1 MYSVCVDC
9 SPPNMEVTVD
19 QSLLQRTKCKS
30 DVSKTLTLWSLCLP
44 VSSSAIYHIVSQKQ
58 MADKRDNDM
67 SPSNNVVNIQV
78 QPTENK
84 PKMQCC
90 QSI

>member
-1 MYSVCVDC
+1 MGCFQNTNTVVCVSL
-9 SPPNMEVTVD
+9 SP
-19 QSLLQRTKCKS
+19 R
-30 DVSKTLTLWSLCLP
+30 LP
-44 VSSSAIYHIVSQKQ
+44 APTAIYHIVSQKQ

>member
-1 MYSVCVDC
+1 MSGRH
-9 SPPNMEVTVD
+9 EHWGELAVTLSDAVILEP
-19 QSLLQRTKCKS
+19 LLS
-30 DVSKTLTLWSLCLP
+30 E
-44 VSSSAIYHIVSQKQ
+44 IYRIVSQKQ
-58 MADKRDNDM
+58 MSERQESDM

-90 QSI
+90 QNI